1 MLFTERVDG
10 QFHIYTAAVP
20 APQERPGFV
29 ATLVIKRKSDTGL
42 DEPEAFRDV
51 ALTDDFVWSDEMQ
64 ALQCA
69 LRLAHSIIEREP
81 ERLMSGSGPACE
93 ARA

>member
-20 APQERPGFV
+20 APEGRPGFV
-29 ATLVIKRKSDTGL
+29 ATLVIKRKSNTGI
-42 DEPEAFRDV
+42 DEAEAFRDV
-51 ALTDDFVWSDEMQ
+51 ALTDDFIWSDEKQ

-69 LRLAHSIIEREP
+69 LRMAHSIIEREP
-81 ERLMSGSGPACE
+81 QRLMSE
-93 ARA
+93 

>member
-10 QFHIYTAAVP
+10 QFRIYTAAVP
-20 APQERPGFV
+20 AEGRPGFV
-29 ATLVIKRKSDTGL
+29 ATLVIKRKSETGL

-51 ALTDDFVWSDEMQ
+51 ALTDDFIWSNEMQ

-69 LRLAHSIIEREP
+69 LRMAHSLIEREP
-81 ERLMSGSGPACE
+81 QRLMSG
-93 ARA
+93 